1 METKMNGLSLE
12 FIIHPGE
19 TLKEIL
25 ENNNMLQ
32 EELAQRTGF
41 SAKHI
46 SEVVNGKKG
55 ISPKLAK
62 SLEYVF
68 GIPTTFWINL
78 QGIYDKEIIEF
89 EEKNNISKNEFEIAK
104 EIRPVL
110 EYAIKLKLIEKINNE
125 VESVIVSRKLC
136 GVQNLTYMEK
146 ILSSQVAYRTA
157 SKQKV
162 NQHILYTWQ
171 KVCELLANRDENV
184 NEYNRQL
191 LIDNLQNIKQLMF
204 EKNPNNMINNLKEVF
219 NNCGITFELVKHFTG
234 APVQGFIKK
243 KEKRIILCMTIRQ
256 SYADIFWF
264 TLFHEIGHILNGDIE
279 YNKIDYYIENET
291 KENEADVFAK
301 NILIDEK
308 KYKKFIYN
316 GNFSRKKIIEFA
328 KEQKVQPFIIVGRLQ
343 KDKRIDYSKYN
354 DLKIRYKY
362 Q

>member
-1 METKMNGLSLE
+1 
-12 FIIHPGE
+12 
-19 TLKEIL
+19 
-25 ENNNMLQ
+25 
-32 EELAQRTGF
+32 
-41 SAKHI
+41 
-46 SEVVNGKKG
+46 
-55 ISPKLAK
+55 
-62 SLEYVF
+62 
-68 GIPTTFWINL
+68 
-78 QGIYDKEIIEF
+78 
-89 EEKNNISKNEFEIAK
+89 
-104 EIRPVL
+104 
-110 EYAIKLKLIEKINNE
+110 
-125 VESVIVSRKLC
+125 
-136 GVQNLTYMEK
+136 
-146 ILSSQVAYRTA
+146 
-157 SKQKV
+157 
-162 NQHILYTWQ
+162 
-171 KVCELLANRDENV
+171 
-184 NEYNRQL
+184 
-191 LIDNLQNIKQLMF
+191 MF

-234 APVQGFIKK
+234 ATVQGFIKK

-316 GNFSRKKIIEFA
+316 GDFSRKKIIEFA

-343 KDKRIDYSKYN
+343 KDKKIDYSKYN

>member
-1 METKMNGLSLE
+1 
-12 FIIHPGE
+12 
-19 TLKEIL
+19 
-25 ENNNMLQ
+25 
-32 EELAQRTGF
+32 
-41 SAKHI
+41 
-46 SEVVNGKKG
+46 
-55 ISPKLAK
+55 
-62 SLEYVF
+62 
-68 GIPTTFWINL
+68 
-78 QGIYDKEIIEF
+78 
-89 EEKNNISKNEFEIAK
+89 
-104 EIRPVL
+104 
-110 EYAIKLKLIEKINNE
+110 
-125 VESVIVSRKLC
+125 
-136 GVQNLTYMEK
+136 MEK

-243 KEKRIILCMTIRQ
+243 EEKRIILCMTIRQ

-316 GNFSRKKIIEFA
+316 GDFSRKKIIEFA

-343 KDKRIDYSKYN
+343 KDKKIDYSKYN